1 MALKIT
7 LKSGERM
14 ILGGAAVTNGSA
26 GSCDLIIENK
36 APILRQKDIMT
47 EAGADSP
54 CKRLYLSIQL
64 MYIDEAN
71 LPRYYKVY
79 WDLVRDLT
87 QAAPS
92 MVGLIDAISEQIFQ
106 RNYYQALRLTK
117 RLIAYEEEVIARVS
131 STVASVR

>member
-64 MYIDEAN
+64 MYIDETN